1 MTTKTDKIVIKGS
14 PSKFDAAELLRRQ
27 KQYHHAFKETTQ
39 SCITVRGAH
48 TNQFLQEVIE
58 HAILGYTLT
67 DYPASLEPTSYS
79 VLMRKPVELQV
90 DDLAKIDFEVKANYI
105 KELEAEHASYK
116 ELLTKQLLQK
126 EEVKR
131 QKAEN
136 DVQAKLLAKVKAEV
150 DACYTLVIPD

>member
-1 MTTKTDKIVIKGS
+1 MGLI
-14 PSKFDAAELLRRQ
+14 LRLGGV
-27 KQYHHAFKETTQ
+27 YET
-39 SCITVRGAH
+39 RG
-48 TNQFLQEVIE
+48 
-58 HAILGYTLT
+58 
-67 DYPASLEPTSYS
+67 DSLEPTSYS
-79 VLMRKPVELQV
+79 ALMRKPVELQV
-90 DDLAKIDFEVKANYI
+90 DDLAKIDSEVKANYI